1 MFSKSKTKRFQ
12 DPVSCAPPPGSYN
25 IPDIKKVNLVSFDKS
40 KRFNEPKDVSSSILS
55 SSSDSSSMAV
65 YNQSTC
71 KKPSKIKQTLINE
84 KSLSVKDISLDND
97 MCRKSLE
104 ADMEFQESKVNS
116 LLHQIQTLEKQM
128 ESLKVFS
135 SELEE
140 SNYKLHEVIES
151 LRHEKL
157 SIQNE
162 INGLSIK
169 LKENLEK
176 HDEEKAKVI
185 EQINLQHN
193 RVIENLNQE
202 HFQENEALNQ
212 KLVSLQDLNCDFR
225 EQLESIE
232 QTMSE
237 NLLGITK
244 KYEALESTLSYVQK
258 DYSKRLEN
266 SNLMLERANE
276 EHKRSE
282 NELQSMIQI
291 SNSLKKELQQ
301 MADQNN
307 IQMQNLNEKELLL
320 NEHKENEKVL
330 SITVKALEES
340 KNSLSLEL
348 EKLFLELQRTQEQSV
363 SEQERL
369 VREIEYNKSLS
380 NRRKEETERL
390 EEENKNLKNSLDEKS
405 TMVSELYQKL
415 ETTKVEEDM
424 KSKSLLQDVKGYKEE
439 ITMLCNQLQSL
450 KEEFLV
456 KQREKDEII
465 KESKIMHEE
474 VVRRLME
481 TQIKLTKAEEI
492 KEHSEI
498 QNHDIYR
505 LHEEIKLWK
514 EKYDILAEKTGPFMD
529 QLDKFQAEKDV
540 LLYENAAS
548 QVELGKLS
556 EKYAM
561 LLGHQNNKQKIHH
574 VRKLKE
580 ENCSLKMEVL
590 KLKSVIAKFQKE
602 SNSQSKRLIDDLS
615 SSVLRQPLKEVNS

>member
-424 KSKSLLQDVKGYKEE
+424 KSKSLLQDVKG
-439 ITMLCNQLQSL
+439 
-450 KEEFLV
+450 
-456 KQREKDEII
+456 EKDEII

>member
-1 MFSKSKTKRFQ
+1 
-12 DPVSCAPPPGSYN
+12 
-25 IPDIKKVNLVSFDKS
+25 
-40 KRFNEPKDVSSSILS
+40 
-55 SSSDSSSMAV
+55 
-65 YNQSTC
+65 
-71 KKPSKIKQTLINE
+71 
-84 KSLSVKDISLDND
+84 
-97 MCRKSLE
+97 
-104 ADMEFQESKVNS
+104 
-116 LLHQIQTLEKQM
+116 
-128 ESLKVFS
+128 
-135 SELEE
+135 
-140 SNYKLHEVIES
+140 
-151 LRHEKL
+151 
-157 SIQNE
+157 
-162 INGLSIK
+162 SIK

-176 HDEEKAKVI
+176 HDKEKAEII

-193 RVIENLNQE
+193 RVIENLNEE
-202 HFQENEALNQ
+202 HFQENETLNQ
-212 KLVSLQDLNCDFR
+212 KLVLLQDLNCDFR

-237 NLLGITK
+237 NLLGITN

-266 SNLMLERANE
+266 SNLMLDRANE

-282 NELQSMIQI
+282 KELESMIQI

-307 IQMQNLNEKELLL
+307 IQMQKLNEKELIL

-340 KNSLSLEL
+340 KSSLSLEL
-348 EKLFLELQRTQEQSV
+348 EKLILELQRTQEQSV

-369 VREIEYNKSLS
+369 VREIEYIKSLS
-380 NRRKEETERL
+380 IRTKEKAERL
-390 EEENKNLKNSLDEKS
+390 EEENENLKNSLDEKS
-405 TMVSELYQKL
+405 TIISELYKKL
-415 ETTKVEEDM
+415 EASKVEEDM

-456 KQREKDEII
+456 KQREKDEVI

-492 KEHSEI
+492 KEHTEI
-498 QNHDIYR
+498 QNHDNY
-505 LHEEIKLWK
+505 LHEEIKSWK
-514 EKYDILAEKTGPFMD
+514 EKYDVLVEKTGPFMD
-529 QLDKFQAEKDV
+529 QLDKFQAEKDI

-602 SNSQSKRLIDDLS
+602 SSSQSKRLIDDLS
-615 SSVLRQPLKEVNS
+615 TSVLRQPLKEVNS

>member
-55 SSSDSSSMAV
+55 SSSESSSMAI

-71 KKPSKIKQTLINE
+71 KKPSKIKKIVVSE

-116 LLHQIQTLEKQM
+116 LLQQIQTLEKQM

-162 INGLSIK
+162 MNLLSIK

-176 HDEEKAKVI
+176 YDKEKAEII

-193 RVIENLNQE
+193 RVIENLNEE
-202 HFQENEALNQ
+202 HFQENETLNQ
-212 KLVSLQDLNCDFR
+212 KLVLLQDLNCDFR

-237 NLLGITK
+237 NLLGITN

-266 SNLMLERANE
+266 SNLMLDRANE

-282 NELQSMIQI
+282 KELESMIQI

-307 IQMQNLNEKELLL
+307 IQMQKLNEKELIL

-348 EKLFLELQRTQEQSV
+348 EKLISELQRTQEQSV

-369 VREIEYNKSLS
+369 VREIEYIKSLS
-380 NRRKEETERL
+380 IRTKEKAERL
-390 EEENKNLKNSLDEKS
+390 EEENENLKNSLDEKS
-405 TMVSELYQKL
+405 TIISELYKKL

-424 KSKSLLQDVKGYKEE
+424 KSKSLLQDVKG
-439 ITMLCNQLQSL
+439 
-450 KEEFLV
+450 
-456 KQREKDEII
+456 EKDEVI

-492 KEHSEI
+492 KEHPEI
-498 QNHDIYR
+498 QNHDNY
-505 LHEEIKLWK
+505 LHEEIKSWK
-514 EKYDILAEKTGPFMD
+514 EKYDVLVEKTGPFMD
-529 QLDKFQAEKDV
+529 QLDKFQAEKDI

-602 SNSQSKRLIDDLS
+602 SSSQSKRLIDDLS
-615 SSVLRQPLKEVNS
+615 TSVLRQPLKEVNS

>member
-55 SSSDSSSMAV
+55 SSSESSSMAI

-71 KKPSKIKQTLINE
+71 KKPSKIKKIVVSE

-116 LLHQIQTLEKQM
+116 LLQQIQTLEKQM

-162 INGLSIK
+162 MNLLSIK

-176 HDEEKAKVI
+176 YDKEKAEII

-193 RVIENLNQE
+193 RVIENLNEE
-202 HFQENEALNQ
+202 HFQENETLNQ
-212 KLVSLQDLNCDFR
+212 KLVLLQDLNCDFR

-237 NLLGITK
+237 NLLGITN

-266 SNLMLERANE
+266 SNLMLDRANE

-282 NELQSMIQI
+282 KELESMIQI

-307 IQMQNLNEKELLL
+307 IQMQKLNEKELIL
-320 NEHKENEKVL
+320 NEHK
-330 SITVKALEES
+330 VK
-340 KNSLSLEL
+340 N
-348 EKLFLELQRTQEQSV
+348 F
-363 SEQERL
+363 
-369 VREIEYNKSLS
+369 
-380 NRRKEETERL
+380 
-390 EEENKNLKNSLDEKS
+390 
-405 TMVSELYQKL
+405 
-415 ETTKVEEDM
+415 
-424 KSKSLLQDVKGYKEE
+424 
-439 ITMLCNQLQSL
+439 
-450 KEEFLV
+450 
-456 KQREKDEII
+456 
-465 KESKIMHEE
+465 
-474 VVRRLME
+474 
-481 TQIKLTKAEEI
+481 
-492 KEHSEI
+492 
-498 QNHDIYR
+498 
-505 LHEEIKLWK
+505 
-514 EKYDILAEKTGPFMD
+514 
-529 QLDKFQAEKDV
+529 
-540 LLYENAAS
+540 
-548 QVELGKLS
+548 
-556 EKYAM
+556 
-561 LLGHQNNKQKIHH
+561 
-574 VRKLKE
+574 
-580 ENCSLKMEVL
+580 
-590 KLKSVIAKFQKE
+590 
-602 SNSQSKRLIDDLS
+602 
-615 SSVLRQPLKEVNS
+615 